1 MFLCHK
7 RNAFNRY
14 IKYKNRSSFFL
25 YTKYKSINVSFKSIE
40 WQFILLFLCKQYI
53 WIKWLLTWFISSIFR
68 APSCFIFLRCS
79 NVYDQCLVIGVC
91 VWVCYFI
98 DFSFTLRFSG
108 IFCML
113 CECFSMQIDWGEKCW
128 LEFPLIFSHLNQWS
142 KRGRKSKATL
152 ISRFAYYIFFS
163 YINQTIAYSL
173 VLLYLFQ

>member
-79 NVYDQCLVIGVC
+79 NVYDQCLAIGVC
-91 VWVCYFI
+91 VCVLFYWFLFYAPVFGHFLYALWMFFHANWLGGEMLAWV
-98 DFSFTLRFSG
+98 SFNLFTF
-108 IFCML
+108 
-113 CECFSMQIDWGEKCW
+113 ESMVEKGEK
-128 LEFPLIFSHLNQWS
+128 
-142 KRGRKSKATL
+142 K
-152 ISRFAYYIFFS
+152 
-163 YINQTIAYSL
+163 
-173 VLLYLFQ
+173 